1 MNDGL
6 DSIGPEHPIAWAS
19 ASATI
24 LILQLQAS
32 KMLHKTHAWIQ
43 AVKNGSYSETTWSLG
58 AFYNLES
65 SGCCLD
71 TFLWLLLTFYL
82 ASHWFARDFCMS
94 LSIL

>member
-32 KMLHKTHAWIQ
+32 KMLHKTHAWNQ
-43 AVKNGSYSETTWSLG
+43 AGRERPVELRACAMPIEKVPAWPI
-58 AFYNLES
+58 
-65 SGCCLD
+65 
-71 TFLWLLLTFYL
+71 LL
-82 ASHWFARDFCMS
+82 
-94 LSIL
+94 

>member
-32 KMLHKTHAWIQ
+32 KMLHKTHAWNQ
-43 AVKNGSYSETTWSLG
+43 AVKMAVTARQPGVLVHFTIRSPVVAAWIL
-58 AFYNLES
+58 FY
-65 SGCCLD
+65 G
-71 TFLWLLLTFYL
+71 YY
-82 ASHWFARDFCMS
+82 
-94 LSIL
+94 